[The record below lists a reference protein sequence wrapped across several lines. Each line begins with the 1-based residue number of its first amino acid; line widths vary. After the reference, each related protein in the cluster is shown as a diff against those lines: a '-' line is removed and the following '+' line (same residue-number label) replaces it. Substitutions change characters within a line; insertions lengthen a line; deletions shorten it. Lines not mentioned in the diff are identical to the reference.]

1 MSVHF
6 PYLLALFTIISVRGG
21 RVLLAL
27 FAIRLEA
34 PDFLV
39 GLLAGTFSLA
49 PMLMAYQIGK
59 LSDRYGTRWPLTVGI
74 VGSMAGI
81 LVPALS
87 PTLPALFV
95 AALLNG
101 VAFAFFNVSLQNTV
115 GLLSTPD
122 TRVRNFA
129 HFTLVVSV
137 AQFVAPVIVGFG
149 VDHDGPR
156 ISCALVAAFA
166 AIPVVM
172 LALRG
177 GGLPAG
183 TGKPAAKGGNMLELL
198 KDPAAQRLLMIGSLM
213 MTGYDLFFYYLPI
226 YTHALGLSASVTG
239 IILGIFSGAGLLVR
253 LALPHLIARLGNE
266 GVLAASFLASAACYL
281 LFPLVHQAWLLCVLA
296 FACGLVM
303 SVGQPITMA
312 LSFSNASDGRSGA
325 AMGLRQT
332 VNHFTRVS
340 GPLLFGSIGSL
351 LGPFGVFWINA
362 AMLAAGAS
370 LSKKGKLGDPA
381 AH

>member
-1 MSVHF
+1 VEGLQSALAPYNVLVTSVRPPEYVPYQMLLPSDEVNAESLSRTCAGAAIDCDGVQRNDIAFTSGGSMFCMNPDAVQAALIAFGYMSGLENNDNPMDPMFYQASAPFGPDFTMPALAYDDSCSNLVQTVDDMEMTNPLQCAASVNHE
-6 PYLLALFTIISVRGG
+6 PYCDGMDNQANSHAELLAYYGMG
-21 RVLLAL
+21 P
-27 FAIRLEA
+27 A
-34 PDFLV
+34 PED
-39 GLLAGTFSLA
+39 TT
-49 PMLMAYQIGK
+49 P
-59 LSDRYGTRWPLTVGI
+59 PTV
-74 VGSMAGI
+74 
-81 LVPALS
+81 
-87 PTLPALFV
+87 
-95 AALLNG
+95 
-101 VAFAFFNVSLQNTV
+101 
-115 GLLSTPD
+115 
-122 TRVRNFA
+122 
-129 HFTLVVSV
+129 
-137 AQFVAPVIVGFG
+137 
-149 VDHDGPR
+149 
-156 ISCALVAAFA
+156 
-166 AIPVVM
+166 
-172 LALRG
+172 
-177 GGLPAG
+177 
-183 TGKPAAKGGNMLELL
+183 
-198 KDPAAQRLLMIGSLM
+198 
-213 MTGYDLFFYYLPI
+213 
-226 YTHALGLSASVTG
+226 SASVTG

>member
-149 VDHDGPR
+149 VDHAGPR
-156 ISCALVAAFA
+156 LSCALVAAFA

-183 TGKPAAKGGNMLELL
+183 TGKPAAKG
-198 KDPAAQRLLMIGSLM
+198 
-213 MTGYDLFFYYLPI
+213 GYDLFFYYLPI